1 MEDFDPRTWTNIPTW
16 RANLEMRFTENP
28 EDFAGLGLDE
38 IIDALINHTYKA
50 VESENPLATD
60 LAESFLFDVDWQN
73 IAYAILDMLD
83 VKQMVDNSE
92 ERNINMSKL
101 AEKFDLTEKT
111 NGIAAYKGFDQ
122 DLKCRGFQFE
132 IGKTYKHEG
141 KVSVCN
147 SGFHACENPLAVFE
161 HYPPTSRFA
170 IVKCAGEISKDIND
184 KKIACGELTVE
195 AEIQLPE
202 LISEAVEWINSRVDL
217 ENKKISNTGNYSVAS
232 NAGNYSVA
240 SNTGNYSMASNAG
253 EGSVASNTG
262 NLSVAS
268 NTGNYS
274 MASNAGNYSMA
285 SNAGCRSVA
294 SNAGNWSVAS
304 NAGDWSVASNAGE
317 GSVASSTGYQSA
329 AEVSGLQSIACALGE
344 VSKAKAAAG
353 GAIVCVYR
361 NDDGDLIHIRSAK
374 VGDDGIKA
382 DTWYMLDDT
391 GEFVERE

>member
-1 MEDFDPRTWTNIPTW
+1 M
-16 RANLEMRFTENP
+16 A
-28 EDFAGLGLDE
+28 
-38 IIDALINHTYKA
+38 
-50 VESENPLATD
+50 
-60 LAESFLFDVDWQN
+60 
-73 IAYAILDMLD
+73 
-83 VKQMVDNSE
+83 
-92 ERNINMSKL
+92 
-101 AEKFDLTEKT
+101 EKT

-132 IGKTYKHEG
+132 IGKTYRHIG

-170 IVKCAGEISKDIND
+170 IVKCAGKISKGIND

-195 AEIQLPE
+195 AEIRLPE

-217 ENKKISNTGNYSVAS
+217 ENKKISNTGN
-232 NAGNYSVA
+232 
-240 SNTGNYSMASNAG
+240 
-253 EGSVASNTG
+253 GSVASNTG
-262 NLSVAS
+262 NRSVAS
-268 NTGNYS
+268 NTGY
-274 MASNAGNYSMA
+274 Y
-285 SNAGCRSVA
+285 
-294 SNAGNWSVAS
+294 
-304 NAGDWSVASNAGE
+304 
-317 GSVASSTGYQSA
+317 SA
-329 AEVSGLQSIACALGE
+329 AEVSGLQSIACALGA

-391 GEFVERE
+391 GEFVECE